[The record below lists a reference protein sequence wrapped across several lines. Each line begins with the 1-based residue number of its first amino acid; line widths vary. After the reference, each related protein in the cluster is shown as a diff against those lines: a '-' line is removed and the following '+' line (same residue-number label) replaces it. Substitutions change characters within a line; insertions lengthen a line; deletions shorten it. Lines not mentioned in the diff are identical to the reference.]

1 MSQCEKINEH
11 ISDVRSAVLREI
23 AVYNSAENRL
33 LFFFLNR
40 LCFAIF
46 TLMRLNLLH
55 AITSVPSSLNSNVL
69 KSYFLSALICLKS
82 KKCWALSSTRYFA
95 QRKMRCCA
103 MKTDLYL
110 KYKYFCD

>member
-11 ISDVRSAVLREI
+11 ISDIRSAVLREI

-33 LFFFLNR
+33 LFFFFLNR

-69 KSYFLSALICLKS
+69 KSYFFKRFNMSEEQKMLGIKFNALFC
-82 KKCWALSSTRYFA
+82 ST
-95 QRKMRCCA
+95 
-103 MKTDLYL
+103 
-110 KYKYFCD
+110 